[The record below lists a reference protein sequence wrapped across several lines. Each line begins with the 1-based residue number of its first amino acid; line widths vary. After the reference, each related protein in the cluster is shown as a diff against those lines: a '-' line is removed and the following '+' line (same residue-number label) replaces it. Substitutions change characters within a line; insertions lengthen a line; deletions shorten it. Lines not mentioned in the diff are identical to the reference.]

1 MYKSME
7 QNREPRQKLTQN
19 CQLTYDKGTRNI
31 PWGIDSLFNTVEK
44 KKGKNLK
51 KKEYW
56 KNWTAKL
63 DPCLLPYTKINSE

>member
-1 MYKSME
+1 MHKSME

-51 KKEYW
+51 EYW